1 MKIIKKQN
9 VKFHIVLKI
18 LVLVFIIA
26 AVDLFLGRAIEK
38 IFYMQGTGKYA
49 RITKAID
56 NSTAEIF
63 VFGSSHAHR
72 HYNPRIISS
81 VTGLNCY
88 NVGTKGQGI
97 LFNLAVQEEI
107 FNRHVPQITILN
119 IDPKILYQNPKLY
132 DRLADLLPYYR
143 KHKSLAKH
151 LNLRGPFEKYKLKS
165 NLYPYN
171 STLAHIIYFHLVP
184 QKDISG
190 HRPLIGNIK
199 PRKINN
205 VTLKLEDQYNSD
217 SKVPEKPLDQ
227 NFMNAFNTF
236 IDNCRNYGSRL
247 ILIASPNYSG
257 DSYNNDNSFNQIRK
271 IIEDKGIEFYNFS
284 GHSIFKLNEEYFH
297 DLQHMNKQGAGL
309 FSKMIAEKI
318 QSSL

>member
-1 MKIIKKQN
+1 MKIIDKHNDRFNIAIK
-9 VKFHIVLKI
+9 VFV
-18 LVLVFIIA
+18 LVLIIA
-26 AVDLFLGRAIEK
+26 AVDQFMGRAIEK
-38 IFYMQGTGKYA
+38 IFYMQGSGKYA

-56 NSTAEIF
+56 NSTADIF
-63 VFGSSHAHR
+63 IFGSSHAHR
-72 HYNPRIISS
+72 HYNPSIISS
-81 VTGLNCY
+81 VTGLKCY

-107 FNRHVPQITILN
+107 FNRHVPKITILN

-171 STLAHIIYFHLVP
+171 STLAHIVYFHLVP
-184 QKDISG
+184 QKDIFG
-190 HRPLIGNIK
+190 HRPLIGNIQ
-199 PRKINN
+199 PRKVTN
-205 VTLKLEDQYNSD
+205 VALKLEDQNKSIT
-217 SKVPEKPLDQ
+217 KVPEKLLDQ
-227 NFMNAFNTF
+227 NFVNAFNAF
-236 IDNCRNYGSRL
+236 IDNCRDYGSRL

-257 DSYNNDNSFNQIRK
+257 DPYDNDNSFNQIRE
-271 IIEDKGIEFYNFS
+271 IIKNKDVEFYNFS
-284 GHSIFKLNEEYFH
+284 GHNLFKLNEEYFH

-309 FSKMIAEKI
+309 FSKMIGEKI